1 MLCLSKSETLGR
13 GPGSRVD
20 LYVHEIG
27 WRKSAIQNKRERER
41 ERRRRLHNDDDD
53 DDAFNLVPIALATN
67 WTTKNFKSKL
77 EREGEKQ
84 IRDIPSGVIPTL
96 ALISKINAGVCKCS
110 LTKLKTFPNRQ
121 RIDDLNFCA
130 FVT

>member
-1 MLCLSKSETLGR
+1 VALEVELIYTYTRSGGGKVR
-13 GPGSRVD
+13 FK
-20 LYVHEIG
+20 I
-27 WRKSAIQNKRERER
+27 KERER
-41 ERRRRLHNDDDD
+41 ERV
-53 DDAFNLVPIALATN
+53 VPIALATN